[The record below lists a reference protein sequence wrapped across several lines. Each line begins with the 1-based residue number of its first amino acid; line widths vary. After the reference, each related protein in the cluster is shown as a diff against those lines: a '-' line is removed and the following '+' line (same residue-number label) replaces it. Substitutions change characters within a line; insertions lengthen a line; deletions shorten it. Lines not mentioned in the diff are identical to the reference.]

1 MPYLAHTENPNG
13 QSHLLRNH
21 LREVGNL
28 SSDFASQIDPSFN
41 EAARWAGLLHDLG
54 KYRDEFQEYLLGKR
68 KGGEDTH
75 HAVYGAGMAFELRSV
90 ALAYAIAGHHAGLHD
105 AQGLVELLNKSG
117 YKVKNNLKLLREKF
131 EAELGKLTEKINEP
145 DFVKETDA
153 ISRFK
158 TDLFVRMIF
167 SALVDADF
175 LDTEAHYEMKA
186 RPRVPALNEDN
197 LSEKLLVRAGAAKE
211 RKADEALRSKKNPE
225 IITLRNAIY
234 EQCLTSAEKE
244 QGFFSLTVPTGG
256 GKTLSGM
263 AFALAHAR
271 KHNLRRII
279 VVIPYL
285 SIIEQNAAEYRQIL
299 DPTNQGIVV
308 ENHSA
313 IAIAAEDKEEK
324 QTSEAKERSPLVL
337 AAENWD
343 APIIVTTSVQFI
355 ESLFSNKP
363 SRCRKLHNIARS
375 VVLFD
380 EVQTLPAR
388 LLEPLLS
395 MWRELRDEYGVSFVF
410 SSATQP
416 AFRKQTNL
424 KNGFT
429 ENELTEIT
437 ENTAETFK
445 QLRRVRFELPRAN
458 ERKTWA
464 QIADEVYEHKQVVC
478 VVNTRKQAFA
488 LWNELHGKLAENECR
503 GLFHLSSALCAEH
516 RFEII
521 GAIHNPHE
529 GSVRWRLLNGLPC
542 RVVSTQ
548 LVEAGVDLDFPLLY
562 RALAPLDSIV
572 QAAGRCNRENRL
584 QELGRVV
591 VFRTEDDSLP
601 PGIYKLATEQT
612 ANMMS
617 NLSEEQLA
625 TDPLLFADYFNRIYG
640 MAATD
645 YQRSGE
651 TTIQQDRQDLNFR
664 SVAQKVKVIDDTG
677 VSVIVPYGKS
687 IEIVEEIRGRQT
699 QKGVP
704 RFNRDD
710 LRRLQRFMVNIRRND
725 FLTLQTMG
733 QIQELLPNISLYV
746 LNEGSYRDALG
757 VVIGERASDEFVL

>member
-625 TDPLLFADYFNRIYG
+625 TDLLLFADYFNRIYG

>member
-488 LWNELHGKLAENECR
+488 LWNELHGKLAENECS

>member
-1 MPYLAHTENPNG
+1 
-13 QSHLLRNH
+13 
-21 LREVGNL
+21 
-28 SSDFASQIDPSFN
+28 
-41 EAARWAGLLHDLG
+41 
-54 KYRDEFQEYLLGKR
+54 
-68 KGGEDTH
+68 
-75 HAVYGAGMAFELRSV
+75 
-90 ALAYAIAGHHAGLHD
+90 
-105 AQGLVELLNKSG
+105 
-117 YKVKNNLKLLREKF
+117 
-131 EAELGKLTEKINEP
+131 
-145 DFVKETDA
+145 
-153 ISRFK
+153 
-158 TDLFVRMIF
+158 
-167 SALVDADF
+167 LVDADF

-625 TDPLLFADYFNRIYG
+625 TDLLLFADYFNRIYG

>member
-13 QSHLLRNH
+13 QSHLLRDH

-75 HAVYGAGMAFELRSV
+75 HAVYGA
-90 ALAYAIAGHHAGLHD
+90 ALAFQKRWIAIAFAIAGHHAGLHD
-105 AQGLVELLNKSG
+105 VGDLKELI
-117 YKVKNNLKLLREKF
+117 KNPAYNTSERLPQIVTRF
-131 EAELGKLTEKINEP
+131 EEEIRSLPTSISEP
-145 DFVKETDA
+145 DFLRQ
-153 ISRFK
+153 ISPANKLKLEFY
-158 TDLFVRMIF
+158 VRMIF

-186 RPRVPALNEDN
+186 RPRMPALNEDN

-211 RKADEALRSKKNPE
+211 RKADEVLRSEKNPE

-324 QTSEAKERSPLVL
+324 ETSEAKERSPLVL

-445 QLRRVRFELPRAN
+445 QLRRVRFELSRAD

-464 QIADEVYEHKQVVC
+464 QIADEMYEQKQVLC

-746 LNEGSYRDALG
+746 LNEGSYHDALG